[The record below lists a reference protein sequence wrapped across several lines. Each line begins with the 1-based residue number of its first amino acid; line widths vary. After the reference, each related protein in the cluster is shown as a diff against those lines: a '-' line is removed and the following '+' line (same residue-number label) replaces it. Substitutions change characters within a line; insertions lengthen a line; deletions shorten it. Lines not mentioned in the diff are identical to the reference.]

1 MLPGIVL
8 IAGMMTEATYCQQ
21 VVLRKGGLA
30 MQPQASRTV
39 AQVDDGRLVEM
50 YESPNL
56 DRFLRRARQFLDE
69 EKYQEAIQVLQSVIE
84 GRTLVANQA
93 PADNAAAD
101 AEPGRPAEDK
111 PIRPGPESAEGRRLA
126 DPAQTV
132 FSEDGRIYRP
142 ARRLCHEYLAGMPAV
157 GLTLYRTRYEALA
170 QEALAQALFA
180 GDVSSLEG
188 IANKYFVTL
197 AAGQAMRVLADRHM
211 HEGRYRAAVQVL
223 RDLIEL
229 YPDVSLRKLSISKL
243 WCQFK
248 IALCLRLAG
257 ETAAALDA
265 VRELAE
271 QYPDE
276 SLRVMGELQP
286 VSTLD
291 ESPMFAPDDATL
303 VGAVGG
309 PRRGDDLS
317 WLEQGAADLVPL
329 WQYRFAGDNP
339 YAKPKSRSSNERVFF
354 IGESQVVNTAPYAS
368 KYGTGTQL
376 AFVGPGSPAPLA
388 VFLEHYR
395 LRVASAFTGLLLDEG
410 DGVVKPPRPH
420 DGRPRARVPVY
431 DFALQRP
438 IADESNYYVITG
450 YSKTTQGVEA
460 LKKNRIVAYDRETC
474 ERVWCS
480 DDFREGEDS
489 YEDVTFLASPTVF
502 GERLLAPVLQRGA
515 YMLQCSDRKTGAPLW
530 RTRIHA
536 GGSEFYKSPGTPVVM
551 SGTLAYILTNAGAVA
566 AVDAFAGDIKWVRKY
581 ERSDPLRP
589 TRTLLAGKRQGRRF
603 SGSNQFREQDLKR
616 YLPSLMFANAGTLV
630 LAGCDS
636 RMLLCLDGSS
646 GEPLWMIDGTTRFAP
661 YGNLR
666 YLVGMN
672 SRYLYASSD
681 SDLVAIEL
689 ASGLIKWAQPLPAD
703 SDKLT
708 RWRGR
713 GCVLEDFVLMPGD
726 RELLVMD
733 TDGSGPWRRIQLPSF
748 SIADDPLQGPNN
760 IYSSGPWLGI
770 AYATGIE
777 VYSTA
782 DALLTLANDIEDPS
796 LQVTY
801 LVQAGRLEAG
811 IEVMTEWLSSL
822 VDQPDMPAADRT
834 AAEVQLVS
842 LARELAMKRG
852 TDGMAVLDGVDALVT
867 DRNARMQWYLARIDL
882 LHQIQD
888 LTAYPQEQQ
897 RLYRYMEGKEQ

>member
-1 MLPGIVL
+1 MQGARV
-8 IAGMMTEATYCQQ
+8 AGED
-21 VVLRKGGLA
+21 V
-30 MQPQASRTV
+30 P
-39 AQVDDGRLVEM
+39 QVDEGKLVEM

-69 EKYQEAIQVLQSVIE
+69 EKYQQAIQVLQSVIE

-93 PADNAAAD
+93 QPGDAAKD
-101 AEPGRPAEDK
+101 SPDGEPGPGDEPPAKPQDKDSED
-111 PIRPGPESAEGRRLA
+111 GRRLA

-157 GLTLYRTRYEALA
+157 GLTLYRSRYEALA
-170 QEALAQALFA
+170 QEALARAVRA
-180 GDVSSLEG
+180 GDLSSMEG
-188 IANKYFVTL
+188 IGNKYFVTL

-229 YPDVSLRKLSISKL
+229 YPEASLRKLSISKL

-265 VRELAE
+265 VRELAT

-291 ESPMFAPDDATL
+291 QSPMFAPDDASL
-303 VGAVGG
+303 VGEVTG
-309 PRRGDDLS
+309 PQTEQELS
-317 WLEQGAADLVPL
+317 WLGEDVSDLVPL
-329 WQYRFAGDNP
+329 WQYHFEGDNP
-339 YAKPKSRSSNERVFF
+339 YAKTKSRSSNERVFF
-354 IGESQVVNTAPYAS
+354 IGEGQVVNTAPYAS
-368 KYGTGTQL
+368 KYGTGTQI
-376 AFVGPGSPAPLA
+376 AFVGPGSPAPWA

-395 LRVASAFTGLLLDEG
+395 LRVASAFSGLLLDEG

-420 DGRPRARVPVY
+420 DGRPRARVPAY

-438 IADESNYYVITG
+438 VADESKYYVITG
-450 YSKTTQGVEA
+450 YSKTTQGVDA
-460 LKKNRIVAYDRETC
+460 LKRNRIVAYDRETC

-480 DDFREGEDS
+480 DEFREGEDS

-502 GERLLAPVLQRGA
+502 GERLLTPVLQRGA
-515 YMLQCSDRKTGAPLW
+515 YMLQCTDRKTGKPLW

-536 GGSEFYKSPGTPVVM
+536 GGSEFYKSPGTPVVV

-589 TRTLLAGKRQGRRF
+589 SKSLLSGKRPNRRF

-616 YLPSLMFANAGTLV
+616 YLPSLMYANAGTLV

-672 SRYLYASSD
+672 SSYLYAASD

-689 ASGLIKWAQPLPAD
+689 ASGLIKWAQPLPAA

-733 TDGSGPWRRIQLPSF
+733 ANGTGPWRRIQLPSF
-748 SIADDPLQGPNN
+748 SVADDPLQGPNN
-760 IYSSGPWLGI
+760 IFSSGPWLGI

-782 DALLTLANDIEDPS
+782 EALMTLAEEIEEPA
-796 LQVTY
+796 LRATY
-801 LVQAGRLEAG
+801 LVQAGQLEAG
-811 IEVMTEWLSSL
+811 VEVMKDWLSSL
-822 VDQPDMPAADRT
+822 AEEQDASVVDQAA
-834 AAEVQLVS
+834 AQVQLVS

-852 TDGMAVLDGVDALVT
+852 EEGMPVLDNIETLVT
-867 DRNARMQWYLARIDL
+867 DRDARMQWHLARIDL
-882 LHQIQD
+882 LRQIQD
-888 LTAYPQEQQ
+888 LTSYQQEQQ
-897 RLYRYMEGKEQ
+897 RLYRYMEGKKE